1 MSCYRLV
8 LAEKANFPIV
18 MMCRLLGIS
27 RAAYYAWIDRPTSAR
42 ALRAQAL
49 GERVVALH
57 TASDGVYGSPR
68 VLSDLRAE
76 GVVVSA
82 KTVAKAMHDRGIRGC
97 APRQWRTTT
106 VPGPDPANIPADL
119 VRREFDQGRL
129 DAVWVGDITYI
140 RTWSGWLYLATVID
154 AHSRRVIG
162 WALAEHMRA
171 SLVTDALSM
180 AVVQRGHPVAGVI
193 FHSDRGSQYTSGA
206 LRALANR
213 HGVLLSVGRTGVCW
227 DNAMAESFF
236 ATLKNELIYRRP
248 WPTPAK
254 AREATIAWIEGR
266 YNRRRRHSALGM
278 QTPLEFETSARHT
291 ATQAA

>member
-1 MSCYRLV
+1 VSCYRLV

-27 RAAYYAWIDRPTSAR
+27 RAAYYAWIDRPASGR
-42 ALRAQAL
+42 AIRAQAL
-49 GERVVALH
+49 SERVVVLH
-57 TASDGVYGSPR
+57 TASEGTYGSPR

-82 KTVAKAMHDRGIRGC
+82 KTVAKAMRASGIRGC

-106 VPGPDPANIPADL
+106 VPEPDPANIPADL
-119 VRREFDQGRL
+119 VKRQFDQGRL

-140 RTWSGWLYLATVID
+140 RTWTGWLYLATVID

-171 SLVTDALSM
+171 SLVTEALNM
-180 AVVQRGHPVAGVI
+180 AVVQRGHKVAGVI
-193 FHSDRGSQYTSGA
+193 FHSDRGAQYTSGA
-206 LRALANR
+206 LRAMAGQ
-213 HGVLLSVGRTGVCW
+213 HGVRLSVGRTGVCW

-254 AREATIAWIEGR
+254 AREAVIAWIEGR

-278 QTPLEFETSARHT
+278 QTPLECEENARHT
-291 ATQAA
+291 AAQAA